1 MIRSAPRSRQLALDA
16 ALTAALFGFS
26 VAQMATQAFG
36 AKEGQASGGDM
47 VGVAVCLLAAL
58 PLLVRHRAPRAA
70 LVAVLGGTVALV
82 ALDYAVLT
90 APAPAIVLATLAER
104 DRRRQD
110 ALMILIACI
119 AAFAAFV
126 AVAWARFEPEP
137 GEYTITALLWAGG
150 WIVGDRRPLARQR
163 AAQERERAGQ
173 EGERPRGGG
182 QGGERAAREQRL
194 AVAEERTRIAREL
207 HDSVGHAINSILIQ
221 AGAARLVQDSQ
232 PERSR
237 EAIATIEAIARETMQ
252 DIDAILGGMRNGAP
266 ADLEP
271 LPGIDRIAAL
281 VERHQ
286 AAGLDFSLRDRTSP
300 ALRLSPPMDR
310 AAYRIAQE
318 AMTNAARHGTGA
330 AELTLECR
338 DGVLTLT
345 VVNPVAN
352 GATARTTGG
361 HGLTGMRERAALLGG
376 TLDARRVGDRFEVRA
391 TLPQGARTP

>member
-1 MIRSAPRSRQLALDA
+1 MIRFAPSSRQLALDA
-16 ALTAALFGFS
+16 ALTAGVFGFA
-26 VAQMATQAFG
+26 VVQMANQAWG
-36 AKEGQASGGDM
+36 AKAGVARGADM

-58 PLLVRHRAPRAA
+58 PLLARRRAPRAA
-70 LVAVLGGTVALV
+70 LVAVLGATVALV

-90 APAPAIVLATLAER
+90 APAPAIVLAALAER
-104 DRRRQD
+104 DRRQD
-110 ALMILIACI
+110 AFLILIGCI
-119 AAFAAFV
+119 VAFAAFV
-126 AVAWARFEPEP
+126 ALAWARMEPEA
-137 GEYTITALLWAGG
+137 GDCAITALLWAGG
-150 WIVGDRRPLARQR
+150 WIVGDRRRLTRQR
-163 AAQERERAGQ
+163 AAQERERI
-173 EGERPRGGG
+173 
-182 QGGERAAREQRL
+182 AREQRL
-194 AVAEERTRIAREL
+194 SVAEERTRIAREL
-207 HDSVGHAINSILIQ
+207 HDSAGHAINSILIQ
-221 AGAARLVQDSQ
+221 AGAARLVLESQ

-237 EAIATIEAIARETMQ
+237 EAIATIEAIARESMQ
-252 DIDAILGGMRNGAP
+252 DIDAILGGLRNGAP

-300 ALRLSPPMDR
+300 ELRLPPPIDR

-345 VVNPVAN
+345 VANPVAD

-361 HGLTGMRERAALLGG
+361 HGLTGMRERATLLGG

-391 TLPQGARTP
+391 TLPQGPRAP

>member
-1 MIRSAPRSRQLALDA
+1 M
-16 ALTAALFGFS
+16 
-26 VAQMATQAFG
+26 
-36 AKEGQASGGDM
+36 
-47 VGVAVCLLAAL
+47 
-58 PLLVRHRAPRAA
+58 
-70 LVAVLGGTVALV
+70 
-82 ALDYAVLT
+82 
-90 APAPAIVLATLAER
+90 
-104 DRRRQD
+104 
-110 ALMILIACI
+110 
-119 AAFAAFV
+119 
-126 AVAWARFEPEP
+126 
-137 GEYTITALLWAGG
+137 
-150 WIVGDRRPLARQR
+150 
-163 AAQERERAGQ
+163 
-173 EGERPRGGG
+173 
-182 QGGERAAREQRL
+182 
-194 AVAEERTRIAREL
+194 
-207 HDSVGHAINSILIQ
+207 HDSAGHAINSILIQ

-237 EAIATIEAIARETMQ
+237 EAIATIEAIARESMQ
-252 DIDAILGGMRNGAP
+252 DIDAILGGLRNGAP

-300 ALRLSPPMDR
+300 ELRLPPPIDR

-338 DGVLTLT
+338 DGALTLT
-345 VVNPVAN
+345 VANPVAD

-391 TLPQGARTP
+391 TLPQSPRAP

>member
-1 MIRSAPRSRQLALDA
+1 MIRSPPRSRQLALDA
-16 ALTAALFGFS
+16 ALTAAVLGFS

-47 VGVAVCLLAAL
+47 LGVAVCLLAAL
-58 PLLVRHRAPRAA
+58 PLLARHRAPRAA
-70 LVAVLGGTVALV
+70 LVAVLAGTVALV
-82 ALDYAVLT
+82 GLDYAVLT
-90 APAPAIVLATLAER
+90 APAPAIVLAALAER
-104 DRRRQD
+104 DRRQGD
-110 ALMILIACI
+110 AFFVLIACL
-119 AAFAAFV
+119 AGFAAFV

-137 GEYTITALLWAGG
+137 GEYTITALLWVGG
-150 WIVGDRRPLARQR
+150 WIVSDRRRLARQR
-163 AAQERERAGQ
+163 AVQERERT
-173 EGERPRGGG
+173 
-182 QGGERAAREQRL
+182 AREQRL

-207 HDSVGHAINSILIQ
+207 HDSAGHAINSILIQ

-252 DIDAILGGMRNGAP
+252 DIDAILGGLRDGAP

-300 ALRLSPPMDR
+300 ELRLPPPIDR
-310 AAYRIAQE
+310 GAYRIAQE

-345 VVNPVAN
+345 VANPVAD

-361 HGLTGMRERAALLGG
+361 HGLTGMRERAVLLGG

-391 TLPQGARTP
+391 TLPQDPRAP

>member
-1 MIRSAPRSRQLALDA
+1 MIRSAPSSRQLALDV
-16 ALTAALFGFS
+16 ALTAAVFGFS
-26 VAQMATQAFG
+26 VVQMATQAFG
-36 AKEGQASGGDM
+36 AKEGQAGGADI

-58 PLLVRHRAPRAA
+58 PLLACHRAPRAA

-90 APAPAIVLATLAER
+90 APAPAIVLAALAER
-104 DRRRQD
+104 DRRQD
-110 ALMILIACI
+110 AFWILIVCI

-126 AVAWARFEPEP
+126 ALVWARFEPEP

-150 WIVGDRRPLARQR
+150 WIVSDRRRLARQR
-163 AAQERERAGQ
+163 AAQERERAAQ
-173 EGERPRGGG
+173 ERERN
-182 QGGERAAREQRL
+182 AREQRL

-207 HDSVGHAINSILIQ
+207 HDSAGHAINSILIQ

-252 DIDAILGGMRNGAP
+252 DIDAILGGLRDGAP

-300 ALRLSPPMDR
+300 ELRLPPPIDR

-318 AMTNAARHGTGA
+318 AMTNAARHGTGP

-345 VVNPVAN
+345 VANPVAD
-352 GATARTTGG
+352 GATGRTTGG

-376 TLDARRVGDRFEVRA
+376 TLDAYRVGDRFEVRA
-391 TLPQGARTP
+391 TLPQDPRAP

>member
-1 MIRSAPRSRQLALDA
+1 MTRSAPSSRQFALDA
-16 ALTAALFGFS
+16 ALTAAVLGFS
-26 VAQMATQAFG
+26 VVQMATRAWG
-36 AKEGQASGGDM
+36 AEAGEARGADM

-58 PLLVRHRAPRAA
+58 PLLARHRAPRAA
-70 LVAVLGGTVALV
+70 LVVVLGATVALV

-90 APAPAIVLATLAER
+90 APAPAIVLAALAER
-104 DRRRQD
+104 DRRQD
-110 ALMILIACI
+110 AFLILIACI

-126 AVAWARFEPEP
+126 AVAWVRLEPEA

-150 WIVGDRRPLARQR
+150 WIVGDRRRLARQR
-163 AAQERERAGQ
+163 AAQERERAAQ
-173 EGERPRGGG
+173 ERERT
-182 QGGERAAREQRL
+182 AREQRL

-207 HDSVGHAINSILIQ
+207 HDSAGHAINSILIQ

-252 DIDAILGGMRNGAP
+252 DIDAILGALRNGAP

-300 ALRLSPPMDR
+300 ELRLPPPIDR

-345 VVNPVAN
+345 VANPVAG

-391 TLPQGARTP
+391 TLPHGRRAP

>member
-1 MIRSAPRSRQLALDA
+1 MTRSAPISRQVALDA
-16 ALTAALFGFS
+16 ALTAAVFGFA
-26 VAQMATQAFG
+26 VVQMASQAWG
-36 AKEGQASGGDM
+36 AKADEARGADM

-58 PLLVRHRAPRAA
+58 PLLARHRAPRAA
-70 LVAVLGGTVALV
+70 LVAVLGATVALV

-90 APAPAIVLATLAER
+90 APAPAIVLAALAER
-104 DRRRQD
+104 DRRQD
-110 ALMILIACI
+110 AFLILIVCI

-150 WIVGDRRPLARQR
+150 WIVSDRRRLARQR
-163 AAQERERAGQ
+163 AAQERELAAQ
-173 EGERPRGGG
+173 ERERT
-182 QGGERAAREQRL
+182 AREQRL

-207 HDSVGHAINSILIQ
+207 HDSAGHAINSILIQ

-237 EAIATIEAIARETMQ
+237 EAIATIEAIARESMQ
-252 DIDAILGGMRNGAP
+252 DIDAILGGLRNGAP

-300 ALRLSPPMDR
+300 ELRLPPPIDR

-345 VVNPVAN
+345 VANPVAE

-391 TLPQGARTP
+391 TLPQGPRAP

>member
-1 MIRSAPRSRQLALDA
+1 MIRSARRSRRLALDA
-16 ALTAALFGFS
+16 GLTAAVFGFS

-36 AKEGQASGGDM
+36 AEEGRASTGDL

-58 PLLVRHRAPRAA
+58 PLLARHRAPRAA

-90 APAPAIVLATLAER
+90 APAPAIVLATLAAR
-104 DRRRQD
+104 DRSRQD
-110 ALMILIACI
+110 AVVILIACCVG
-119 AAFAAFV
+119 FAAFV
-126 AVAWARFEPEP
+126 AVAWGRFGPEP

-150 WIVGDRRPLARQR
+150 WIVSDRRRLGRQR
-163 AAQERERAGQ
+163 AAQEREQALQ
-173 EGERPRGGG
+173 ER
-182 QGGERAAREQRL
+182 ERAAREQRL

-207 HDSVGHAINSILIQ
+207 HDSVGHAMNAILIQ

-232 PERSR
+232 PLRSR
-237 EAIATIEAIARETMQ
+237 EAITTIEAIARETMQ
-252 DIDAILGGMRNGAP
+252 DIDAILGALRDGSP

-271 LPGIDRIAAL
+271 LPGIDRLAAL
-281 VERHQ
+281 VERHR

-300 ALRLSPPMDR
+300 ALRLPPPIDR

-318 AMTNAARHGTGA
+318 AMTNAARHGAGA
-330 AELTLECR
+330 AQLTLESR

-345 VVNPVAN
+345 VVNSVADGAPV
-352 GATARTTGG
+352 TTTGG

-376 TLDARRVGDRFEVRA
+376 TLDARSVGGRFEVRA
-391 TLPQGARTP
+391 TLPQGAGTP

>member
-1 MIRSAPRSRQLALDA
+1 MSRITSAPSSRQLALDA
-16 ALTAALFGFS
+16 ALTAAVFGFS
-26 VAQMATQAFG
+26 VVQMTSQAFG
-36 AKEGQASGGDM
+36 AEAGEARGADM

-58 PLLVRHRAPRAA
+58 PLLARHRAPRAA
-70 LVAVLGGTVALV
+70 LVAVLGATVALV

-104 DRRRQD
+104 DRRQD
-110 ALMILIACI
+110 AFLILIVCI
-119 AAFAAFV
+119 AAFAAFG

-150 WIVGDRRPLARQR
+150 WVVGDRRRLARQR
-163 AAQERERAGQ
+163 AAQERERAAQ
-173 EGERPRGGG
+173 ERERTV
-182 QGGERAAREQRL
+182 REQRL

-300 ALRLSPPMDR
+300 ELRLPPPIDR

-345 VVNPVAN
+345 AANPVAD

-361 HGLTGMRERAALLGG
+361 HGLTGMRERAVLLGG

-391 TLPQGARTP
+391 TLPQGPRAP

>member
-1 MIRSAPRSRQLALDA
+1 MIRSARSSRQLALDA
-16 ALTAALFGFS
+16 ALTAAVFGFS

-58 PLLVRHRAPRAA
+58 PLLARHRAPRAA
-70 LVAVLGGTVALV
+70 LVAVLGATVALV

-90 APAPAIVLATLAER
+90 APAPAIVLAALTER
-104 DRRRQD
+104 DRRQD
-110 ALMILIACI
+110 AVPILIVCI
-119 AAFAAFV
+119 AAFVAFV
-126 AVAWARFEPEP
+126 AVAWARFEPEA
-137 GEYTITALLWAGG
+137 GDYTVTALLWAGG
-150 WIVGDRRPLARQR
+150 WIVSDRRRLARQR
-163 AAQERERAGQ
+163 AAQERERAAQ
-173 EGERPRGGG
+173 QRERT
-182 QGGERAAREQRL
+182 AREQRL

-207 HDSVGHAINSILIQ
+207 HDSAGHAINSILIQ

-237 EAIATIEAIARETMQ
+237 EAIATIEAIARESMQ
-252 DIDAILGGMRNGAP
+252 DFDAILGGLRDGAP

-286 AAGLDFSLRDRTSP
+286 AAGLDFSLRDSTSSE
-300 ALRLSPPMDR
+300 LRLPPPIDR

-338 DGVLTLT
+338 DGVLTLA
-345 VVNPVAN
+345 VANPVAD

-361 HGLTGMRERAALLGG
+361 HGLTGMRERAA
-376 TLDARRVGDRFEVRA
+376 ARRHAGRPPR
-391 TLPQGARTP
+391 R

>member
-1 MIRSAPRSRQLALDA
+1 MIRPAPRSRQLALDA
-16 ALTAALFGFS
+16 ALTAAVFGFS
-26 VAQMATQAFG
+26 VVQMATQAFG

-58 PLLVRHRAPRAA
+58 PLLARHRVPRAA
-70 LVAVLGGTVALV
+70 LVAVLGATVALV

-90 APAPAIVLATLAER
+90 VPAPAIVLATLAER

-110 ALMILIACI
+110 AFWILIGCI

-126 AVAWARFEPEP
+126 AVAWVRFEPEA
-137 GEYTITALLWAGG
+137 GDYTVTALLWAGG
-150 WIVGDRRPLARQR
+150 WIVSDRRRLARQR
-163 AAQERERAGQ
+163 AAQERERI
-173 EGERPRGGG
+173 
-182 QGGERAAREQRL
+182 AREQRL

-207 HDSVGHAINSILIQ
+207 HDSAGHAINSILIQ

-252 DIDAILGGMRNGAP
+252 DIDAILGGLRNGAP

-271 LPGIDRIAAL
+271 LPGIERIAAL
-281 VERHQ
+281 VERHK

-300 ALRLSPPMDR
+300 ALRLPPPIDR

-330 AELTLECR
+330 AELTLECH
-338 DGVLTLT
+338 DDVLTLA
-345 VVNPVAN
+345 VANPVAD
-352 GATARTTGG
+352 GATTRTTGG
-361 HGLTGMRERAALLGG
+361 HGLAGMRERAVLLGG

-391 TLPQGARTP
+391 TLPQGLRAS

>member
-1 MIRSAPRSRQLALDA
+1 MTRSAPSSRQLALDV
-16 ALTAALFGFS
+16 ALTAAVFGFS
-26 VAQMATQAFG
+26 VVQLATQAFG
-36 AKEGQASGGDM
+36 AKPGEARGADM

-58 PLLVRHRAPRAA
+58 PLLARHRAPRAA
-70 LVAVLGGTVALV
+70 LVAVLGATVALV

-90 APAPAIVLATLAER
+90 APAPAIALFALAER
-104 DRRRQD
+104 DRRQD
-110 ALMILIACI
+110 AFLILIVCI

-150 WIVGDRRPLARQR
+150 WIVGDRRRLARQR
-163 AAQERERAGQ
+163 AAQERQRAAQER
-173 EGERPRGGG
+173 ERT
-182 QGGERAAREQRL
+182 AREQRL

-207 HDSVGHAINSILIQ
+207 HDSAGHAINSILIQ

-237 EAIATIEAIARETMQ
+237 EAIATIEAIARETVQ
-252 DIDAILGGMRNGAP
+252 DIDAILGGLRNGAP

-271 LPGIDRIAAL
+271 PPGIDRIAAL

-300 ALRLSPPMDR
+300 ELRLPPPIDR

-338 DGVLTLT
+338 DGVLTLA
-345 VVNPVAN
+345 VANPVAD

-391 TLPQGARTP
+391 TLPQGPRAT

>member
-1 MIRSAPRSRQLALDA
+1 MTRSAPSSRQLALDA
-16 ALTAALFGFS
+16 ALTAAVLAFA
-26 VAQMATQAFG
+26 VVQMAGRAFG
-36 AKEGQASGGDM
+36 EQADEARGADI
-47 VGVAVCLLAAL
+47 VGVALCLLAAL
-58 PLLVRHRAPRAA
+58 PLLARHRAPRAA
-70 LVAVLGGTVALV
+70 LLAVLGATVALV

-90 APAPAIVLATLAER
+90 APAPAIVLAALAER
-104 DRRRQD
+104 DRRQD
-110 ALMILIACI
+110 GVAILIICL

-137 GEYTITALLWAGG
+137 GEYAITALLWAGG
-150 WIVGDRRPLARQR
+150 WIVGDRRRLARQR
-163 AAQERERAGQ
+163 AAQERERAAQ
-173 EGERPRGGG
+173 ERESTV
-182 QGGERAAREQRL
+182 REQRL

-207 HDSVGHAINSILIQ
+207 HDSAGHAINSILIQ

-232 PERSR
+232 PESSR

-252 DIDAILGGMRNGAP
+252 DIDAILGGLRNGAP

-300 ALRLSPPMDR
+300 ELRLPPPIDR

-345 VVNPVAN
+345 VANPVAD

-391 TLPQGARTP
+391 TLPQGPRAP

>member
-1 MIRSAPRSRQLALDA
+1 
-16 ALTAALFGFS
+16 
-26 VAQMATQAFG
+26 V
-36 AKEGQASGGDM
+36 
-47 VGVAVCLLAAL
+47 
-58 PLLVRHRAPRAA
+58 
-70 LVAVLGGTVALV
+70 
-82 ALDYAVLT
+82 
-90 APAPAIVLATLAER
+90 
-104 DRRRQD
+104 
-110 ALMILIACI
+110 
-119 AAFAAFV
+119 
-126 AVAWARFEPEP
+126 
-137 GEYTITALLWAGG
+137 
-150 WIVGDRRPLARQR
+150 
-163 AAQERERAGQ
+163 QERERT
-173 EGERPRGGG
+173 
-182 QGGERAAREQRL
+182 AREQRL

-207 HDSVGHAINSILIQ
+207 HDSAGHAINSILIQ
-221 AGAARLVQDSQ
+221 AGAARLVLDSQ

-237 EAIATIEAIARETMQ
+237 EAIATIEAIARESMQ
-252 DIDAILGGMRNGAP
+252 DFDAILGGLRDGAP

-300 ALRLSPPMDR
+300 ELRLPPPIDR

-318 AMTNAARHGTGA
+318 AMTNAARHGAGA

-345 VVNPVAN
+345 VANPVAE

-391 TLPQGARTP
+391 TLPQGRRTP

>member
-1 MIRSAPRSRQLALDA
+1 M
-16 ALTAALFGFS
+16 FGFS
-26 VAQMATQAFG
+26 VVQMASQAFG
-36 AKEGQASGGDM
+36 AKAGVARGADM

-58 PLLVRHRAPRAA
+58 PLLARRRAPRAA
-70 LVAVLGGTVALV
+70 LVAVLGATVALV

-90 APAPAIVLATLAER
+90 APAPAIVLAALAER
-104 DRRRQD
+104 DRRQD
-110 ALMILIACI
+110 AFPILIVCI
-119 AAFAAFV
+119 AAYAAFV
-126 AVAWARFEPEP
+126 AVAWVRLEPEA

-150 WIVGDRRPLARQR
+150 WIVGDRRRLARQR
-163 AAQERERAGQ
+163 AAQERERT
-173 EGERPRGGG
+173 
-182 QGGERAAREQRL
+182 AREQRL

-207 HDSVGHAINSILIQ
+207 HDSAGHAINSILIQ

-237 EAIATIEAIARETMQ
+237 EAIATIEAIARESMQ
-252 DIDAILGGMRNGAP
+252 DFDAILGGLRDGAP

-300 ALRLSPPMDR
+300 ELRLPPPIDR

-345 VVNPVAN
+345 VANPVAG
-352 GATARTTGG
+352 GATVRTTGG

-391 TLPQGARTP
+391 TLPQGSRAA

>member
-1 MIRSAPRSRQLALDA
+1 MIRSAPSSRQFALDA
-16 ALTAALFGFS
+16 ALTVAVLGFS
-26 VAQMATQAFG
+26 VVQMATQAWDSEAGEARG
-36 AKEGQASGGDM
+36 ADT
-47 VGVAVCLLAAL
+47 VGVALCLLAAL
-58 PLLVRHRAPRAA
+58 PLLARHRAPRAA
-70 LVAVLGGTVALV
+70 LVAVLGATVALV

-90 APAPAIVLATLAER
+90 APAPAIVLAALAER
-104 DRRRQD
+104 DSRQD
-110 ALMILIACI
+110 AFSTLIVCI
-119 AAFAAFV
+119 AAFATFV
-126 AVAWARFEPEP
+126 AVAWAHFEPEP

-150 WIVGDRRPLARQR
+150 WIVGDRRRLARQR
-163 AAQERERAGQ
+163 AAQERERAAQ
-173 EGERPRGGG
+173 ERERT
-182 QGGERAAREQRL
+182 AREQRL

-207 HDSVGHAINSILIQ
+207 HDSAGHAINSILIQ

-237 EAIATIEAIARETMQ
+237 EAIATIEALARESMQ
-252 DIDAILGGMRNGAP
+252 DIDAILGGLRNGAP

-300 ALRLSPPMDR
+300 ELRLPPPIDR

-318 AMTNAARHGTGA
+318 AMTNAARHGAGA

-338 DGVLTLT
+338 DGVLTLA
-345 VVNPVAN
+345 VVNPVAD

-361 HGLTGMRERAALLGG
+361 HGLTGMRERAVLLGG
-376 TLDARRVGDRFEVRA
+376 TLDARSVGDRFEVRA
-391 TLPQGARTP
+391 TLPQGQRAP

>member
-1 MIRSAPRSRQLALDA
+1 MIRSAPSSRQLALDA
-16 ALTAALFGFS
+16 ALTAAVFGFS
-26 VAQMATQAFG
+26 VVQMASQAWG
-36 AKEGQASGGDM
+36 AEAGEARGADM

-58 PLLVRHRAPRAA
+58 PLLARHRAPRAA
-70 LVAVLGGTVALV
+70 LVAVLGATLALV

-90 APAPAIVLATLAER
+90 APAPAIALAALAER
-104 DRRRQD
+104 DRRQGVF
-110 ALMILIACI
+110 LILIVCI

-137 GEYTITALLWAGG
+137 GDYAITGLLWAGG
-150 WIVGDRRPLARQR
+150 WIVGDRRRLARQR
-163 AAQERERAGQ
+163 AAQERERAAQ
-173 EGERPRGGG
+173 ERERT
-182 QGGERAAREQRL
+182 AREQRL

-207 HDSVGHAINSILIQ
+207 HDSAGHAINSILIQ

-237 EAIATIEAIARETMQ
+237 EAIATIEALARESMQ
-252 DIDAILGGMRNGAP
+252 DLDAILGGLRNGAP

-300 ALRLSPPMDR
+300 ELRLPPPIDR

-345 VVNPVAN
+345 VANPVAD

-391 TLPQGARTP
+391 TLPQGPRAP

>member
-1 MIRSAPRSRQLALDA
+1 MIRSAPSSRQLALDA
-16 ALTAALFGFS
+16 ALTATVLAFT
-26 VAQMATQAFG
+26 VAQMASQAFG
-36 AKEGQASGGDM
+36 AKAGQARGADV
-47 VGVAVCLLAAL
+47 VGVVVCLLATL
-58 PLLVRHRAPRAA
+58 PLLARHRAPRAA
-70 LVAVLGGTVALV
+70 LVAVLAATVALV

-90 APAPAIVLATLAER
+90 APAPAFVLATLAER
-104 DRRRQD
+104 DRRQD
-110 ALMILIACI
+110 ASLILIACL

-126 AVAWARFEPEP
+126 AVAWARFEPEA
-137 GEYTITALLWAGG
+137 GEYAITGLLWAGG
-150 WIVGDRRPLARQR
+150 WIVGDRRRLARQR
-163 AAQERERAGQ
+163 AAQERERAAQ
-173 EGERPRGGG
+173 ERERT
-182 QGGERAAREQRL
+182 AREQRL

-207 HDSVGHAINSILIQ
+207 HDSAAHAINSILIQ
-221 AGAARLVQDSQ
+221 AGAARLVQDTQ

-237 EAIATIEAIARETMQ
+237 EAIATIEALARESMQ
-252 DIDAILGGMRNGAP
+252 DIDAILGGLRNGAP

-271 LPGIDRIAAL
+271 LPGIDRIATL

-300 ALRLSPPMDR
+300 ELRLPPPIDR

-330 AELTLECR
+330 AELTLEYR
-338 DGVLTLT
+338 EGVLTLA
-345 VVNPVAN
+345 VANPVAD

-391 TLPQGARTP
+391 TLPQGRGAP

>member
-1 MIRSAPRSRQLALDA
+1 MSTIRSAPSARQLALDA
-16 ALTAALFGFS
+16 ALTAAVLGFS
-26 VAQMATQAFG
+26 VVQMTSQAFG
-36 AKEGQASGGDM
+36 AEAGEARGADM
-47 VGVAVCLLAAL
+47 VGVALCLLAAL
-58 PLLVRHRAPRAA
+58 PLLARHRAPRAA
-70 LVAVLGGTVALV
+70 LVAVLGATVALV

-90 APAPAIVLATLAER
+90 APAPAIVLAALAER
-104 DRRRQD
+104 DRRQD
-110 ALMILIACI
+110 AVLILIVCI
-119 AAFAAFV
+119 ATFAAFV
-126 AVAWARFEPEP
+126 AVAWARFGPEP
-137 GEYTITALLWAGG
+137 GEYAITALLWAGG
-150 WIVGDRRPLARQR
+150 WLVSDRRRLARQR

-173 EGERPRGGG
+173 ERERT
-182 QGGERAAREQRL
+182 AREQRL

-207 HDSVGHAINSILIQ
+207 HDSAGHAINSILIQ

-237 EAIATIEAIARETMQ
+237 EAIATIEAIARETME
-252 DIDAILGGMRNGAP
+252 DFDAILGGLRDGAP

-281 VERHQ
+281 VERHR
-286 AAGLDFSLRDRTSP
+286 AAGLDFSLRDRTGP
-300 ALRLSPPMDR
+300 ELRLPPPIDR

-345 VVNPVAN
+345 VANPVAD

-361 HGLTGMRERAALLGG
+361 LGLTGMRERAALLGG

-391 TLPQGARTP
+391 TLPHGSRTP

>member
-16 ALTAALFGFS
+16 ALTAAVFGFS

-36 AKEGQASGGDM
+36 AKEGQASRGDM

-58 PLLVRHRAPRAA
+58 PLLARHQAPRAA

-82 ALDYAVLT
+82 ALGYAVLI
-90 APAPAIVLATLAER
+90 APAPAIVLATLAAR
-104 DRRRQD
+104 DRRQD
-110 ALMILIACI
+110 AFMMLVACI

-126 AVAWARFEPEP
+126 AVAWVRFEPEA

-150 WIVGDRRPLARQR
+150 WIVGDRRRLARQR
-163 AAQERERAGQ
+163 AAQERERAAQ
-173 EGERPRGGG
+173 ERERT
-182 QGGERAAREQRL
+182 AREQRL

-207 HDSVGHAINSILIQ
+207 HDSAGHAINSILIQ
-221 AGAARLVQDSQ
+221 AGAARLVLDSQ

-237 EAIATIEAIARETMQ
+237 EAIATIEAIARESMQ
-252 DIDAILGGMRNGAP
+252 DFDAILGGLRNGAP

-300 ALRLSPPMDR
+300 ELRLPPP
-310 AAYRIAQE
+310 I
-318 AMTNAARHGTGA
+318 
-330 AELTLECR
+330 
-338 DGVLTLT
+338 
-345 VVNPVAN
+345 
-352 GATARTTGG
+352 
-361 HGLTGMRERAALLGG
+361 
-376 TLDARRVGDRFEVRA
+376 
-391 TLPQGARTP
+391 

>member
-1 MIRSAPRSRQLALDA
+1 MIRSAPRSRQLALDV
-16 ALTAALFGFS
+16 ALTAAAFGFS

-58 PLLVRHRAPRAA
+58 PLLARHRAPRAA
-70 LVAVLGGTVALV
+70 LGAVLSATVALV

-150 WIVGDRRPLARQR
+150 WIVGDRRRLARQR
-163 AAQERERAGQ
+163 AGPQAGHP
-173 EGERPRGGG
+173 G
-182 QGGERAAREQRL
+182 REQRL
-194 AVAEERTRIAREL
+194 AVAEERARIAREL

-232 PERSR
+232 PGRSA
-237 EAIATIEAIARETMQ
+237 EAIATIEAIAREPMH
-252 DIDAILGGMRNGAP
+252 DIDAILGGLRNGAP

-300 ALRLSPPMDR
+300 ALRLPPQIDR

-338 DGVLTLT
+338 DGVLTLA
-345 VVNPVAN
+345 VANPVAN

-391 TLPQGARTP
+391 TLPQGPRPP

>member
-1 MIRSAPRSRQLALDA
+1 MIRSAPSSRQLALDA
-16 ALTAALFGFS
+16 ALTAAVFGFS
-26 VAQMATQAFG
+26 VAQMASQAFG
-36 AKEGQASGGDM
+36 AKEGQARGADM

-58 PLLVRHRAPRAA
+58 PLLARHRAPRAA
-70 LVAVLGGTVALV
+70 LVAVLAGTVALV

-90 APAPAIVLATLAER
+90 APAPAIVLAALAER

-110 ALMILIACI
+110 AFLILIACI
-119 AAFAAFV
+119 AAFAVFV

-150 WIVGDRRPLARQR
+150 WIVGDRRRLARQR
-163 AAQERERAGQ
+163 AAQERERT
-173 EGERPRGGG
+173 
-182 QGGERAAREQRL
+182 AREQRL

-207 HDSVGHAINSILIQ
+207 HDSAGHAINSILIQ

-237 EAIATIEAIARETMQ
+237 EAIATIEAIARESMQ
-252 DIDAILGGMRNGAP
+252 DIDAILGGLRNGAP

-300 ALRLSPPMDR
+300 ELRLPPPIDR

-345 VVNPVAN
+345 VANPVAD

-391 TLPQGARTP
+391 TLPQGPRAP

>member
-1 MIRSAPRSRQLALDA
+1 MIRSAPSSRQLALDA
-16 ALTAALFGFS
+16 ALTAAVFGFS
-26 VAQMATQAFG
+26 VAQMASQAFG
-36 AKEGQASGGDM
+36 AKESQASGGDM

-58 PLLVRHRAPRAA
+58 PLLARHRAPRAA

-110 ALMILIACI
+110 AFLILIACI

-126 AVAWARFEPEP
+126 AVAWARFEPEA
-137 GEYTITALLWAGG
+137 GEDTITALLWAGG
-150 WIVGDRRPLARQR
+150 WIVGDRRRLARQR
-163 AAQERERAGQ
+163 AAQER
-173 EGERPRGGG
+173 
-182 QGGERAAREQRL
+182 ERAAREQRL

-207 HDSVGHAINSILIQ
+207 HDSAGHAINSILIQ

-252 DIDAILGGMRNGAP
+252 DIDAILGGLRNGAP
-266 ADLEP
+266 ADFEP

-281 VERHQ
+281 VERHH

-300 ALRLSPPMDR
+300 ALRLPPPIDR

-345 VVNPVAN
+345 VANPVAD

-391 TLPQGARTP
+391 TLPQGPRAP

>member
-1 MIRSAPRSRQLALDA
+1 MARSAPSSRQLALDA
-16 ALTAALFGFS
+16 ALTTAVFGFS
-26 VAQMATQAFG
+26 FAQVASQAFG
-36 AKEGQASGGDM
+36 AKVDQADGADV

-58 PLLVRHRAPRAA
+58 PLLARHRAPRAA
-70 LVAVLGGTVALV
+70 LVAVLGATVAPA

-104 DRRRQD
+104 DRRGQD
-110 ALMILIACI
+110 AFSILIACI

-137 GEYTITALLWAGG
+137 GEYAITALLWAGG
-150 WIVGDRRPLARQR
+150 WIVGDRRRLARQR
-163 AAQERERAGQ
+163 AAQERERV
-173 EGERPRGGG
+173 
-182 QGGERAAREQRL
+182 AREQRL

-207 HDSVGHAINSILIQ
+207 HDSAGHAINSILIQ

-237 EAIATIEAIARETMQ
+237 EAIATIEAIARESMQ
-252 DIDAILGGMRNGAP
+252 DIDAILGRLRNGAP

-300 ALRLSPPMDR
+300 GLQLPPPIDR

-345 VVNPVAN
+345 AANPVAD
-352 GATARTTGG
+352 GATAQTTGG

-391 TLPQGARTP
+391 TLPQGPRAP

>member
-1 MIRSAPRSRQLALDA
+1 
-16 ALTAALFGFS
+16 
-26 VAQMATQAFG
+26 MASQAWG
-36 AKEGQASGGDM
+36 AEAGEARGADM

-58 PLLVRHRAPRAA
+58 PLLARHRAPRAA
-70 LVAVLGGTVALV
+70 LVAVLGATLALV

-90 APAPAIVLATLAER
+90 APAPAIVLAALAER
-104 DRRRQD
+104 DRRQD
-110 ALMILIACI
+110 AFLILIVCI

-126 AVAWARFEPEP
+126 AVAWARFEPEM
-137 GEYTITALLWAGG
+137 GDWTITALLWAGG
-150 WIVGDRRPLARQR
+150 WIVGDRRRLARQR
-163 AAQERERAGQ
+163 VAQERERVAQ
-173 EGERPRGGG
+173 ERERT
-182 QGGERAAREQRL
+182 AREQRL

-207 HDSVGHAINSILIQ
+207 HDSAGHAINSILIQ

-252 DIDAILGGMRNGAP
+252 DIDAILGGLRDGAP

-300 ALRLSPPMDR
+300 ELRLPPPIDR

-345 VVNPVAN
+345 VANPVAD

-391 TLPQGARTP
+391 TLPQGPTSP

>member
-1 MIRSAPRSRQLALDA
+1 MIKSAPSSRQLAFDV
-16 ALTAALFGFS
+16 ALTAAVFGFS
-26 VAQMATQAFG
+26 VVQMASQAWGSKADEARG
-36 AKEGQASGGDM
+36 ADM

-58 PLLVRHRAPRAA
+58 PLLARHRAPRAA

-90 APAPAIVLATLAER
+90 APAPAIVIAALAER
-104 DRRRQD
+104 DRRQD
-110 ALMILIACI
+110 AFWILIVCI

-126 AVAWARFEPEP
+126 AVAWVRLEPEA
-137 GEYTITALLWAGG
+137 GDYTITALLWAGG
-150 WIVGDRRPLARQR
+150 WIVSDRRRLTRQR
-163 AAQERERAGQ
+163 AAQERERI
-173 EGERPRGGG
+173 
-182 QGGERAAREQRL
+182 AREQRL

-207 HDSVGHAINSILIQ
+207 HDSAGHAINSILIQ

-237 EAIATIEAIARETMQ
+237 EAIASIEAIARETMQ
-252 DIDAILGGMRNGAP
+252 EIDAILGGLRDGAP

-271 LPGIDRIAAL
+271 LPGIDGIAAL
-281 VERHQ
+281 VERHH
-286 AAGLDFSLRDRTSP
+286 AAGLDFALRDRTSP
-300 ALRLSPPMDR
+300 ELRLPPPIDR

-345 VVNPVAN
+345 VANPVADD
-352 GATARTTGG
+352 ATAQTTGG
-361 HGLTGMRERAALLGG
+361 HGLTVMRERAALLGG

-391 TLPQGARTP
+391 TLPQGPKAP

>member
-1 MIRSAPRSRQLALDA
+1 MGGVRASRRGIRLRLVSMTRSAPSSRQLVLDA
-16 ALTAALFGFS
+16 ALTAAVLAFT
-26 VAQMATQAFG
+26 VAQMASQAFG
-36 AKEGQASGGDM
+36 AKAGQAGGADV

-58 PLLVRHRAPRAA
+58 PLLARHRAPRAA
-70 LVAVLGGTVALV
+70 LVAVLGATVALV

-104 DRRRQD
+104 DRQTGRLLDPDRLHRR
-110 ALMILIACI
+110 LRGVRRRGLGSL
-119 AAFAAFV
+119 
-126 AVAWARFEPEP
+126 R
-137 GEYTITALLWAGG
+137 TRAGRVRDHRAP
-150 WIVGDRRPLARQR
+150 VGGRLDRRRSPPPGT
-163 AAQERERAGQ
+163 AAGRAG
-173 EGERPRGGG
+173 
-182 QGGERAAREQRL
+182 AASALAREQRL

-207 HDSVGHAINSILIQ
+207 HDSAGHAINSILIQ

-252 DIDAILGGMRNGAP
+252 DIDAILGGLRNGAP

-300 ALRLSPPMDR
+300 ELRLPPPIDR

-345 VVNPVAN
+345 VANPVAD

-391 TLPQGARTP
+391 TLP

>member
-1 MIRSAPRSRQLALDA
+1 MTRSAPRSRQLALDA

-36 AKEGQASGGDM
+36 AKPGQARGADM
-47 VGVAVCLLAAL
+47 VGVALCLLAAL
-58 PLLVRHRAPRAA
+58 PLLARHRAPRAA
-70 LVAVLGGTVALV
+70 LVAVLGATVALV

-90 APAPAIVLATLAER
+90 APAPAIVLAALAER
-104 DRRRQD
+104 DRRQQD
-110 ALMILIACI
+110 AFLILIVCI

-150 WIVGDRRPLARQR
+150 WIVSDRRRLARQR
-163 AAQERERAGQ
+163 AAQERERI
-173 EGERPRGGG
+173 
-182 QGGERAAREQRL
+182 AREQRL

-207 HDSVGHAINSILIQ
+207 HDSAAHAINSILIQ

-237 EAIATIEAIARETMQ
+237 EAIATIEAIARESMQ
-252 DIDAILGGMRNGAP
+252 DIDAILGGLRDGAP

-300 ALRLSPPMDR
+300 ELRLPPPIDR

-338 DGVLTLT
+338 EGVLTLT
-345 VVNPVAN
+345 VANPVAG

-361 HGLTGMRERAALLGG
+361 HGLSGMRERAALLGG
-376 TLDARRVGDRFEVRA
+376 TLDARHVGDRFEVRA
-391 TLPQGARTP
+391 TLPQGPKAP

>member
-1 MIRSAPRSRQLALDA
+1 MTRSAPSSRQLAVDV
-16 ALTAALFGFS
+16 ALTAAVFGFS
-26 VAQMATQAFG
+26 VAQMATEAWGSKADSAHG
-36 AKEGQASGGDM
+36 ADW
-47 VGVAVCLLAAL
+47 VGVAVCLLTAL
-58 PLLVRHRAPRAA
+58 PLLARHRAPRAA
-70 LVAVLGGTVALV
+70 LLAVLGGTVALV

-90 APAPAIVLATLAER
+90 APAPAIVLATLAGR
-104 DRRRQD
+104 DRRQD
-110 ALMILIACI
+110 AFWILVVCT

-137 GEYTITALLWAGG
+137 GDYAITALLWAGG
-150 WIVGDRRPLARQR
+150 WIVGDRRRLARQR
-163 AAQERERAGQ
+163 AAQEREQAAQ
-173 EGERPRGGG
+173 ERERT
-182 QGGERAAREQRL
+182 AREQRL

-207 HDSVGHAINSILIQ
+207 HDSAGHAINSILIQ

-237 EAIATIEAIARETMQ
+237 EAIATIEALARESMQ
-252 DIDAILGGMRNGAP
+252 DIDAILGRLRNGAP
-266 ADLEP
+266 AVLEP

-300 ALRLSPPMDR
+300 ELRLPPPIDR

-338 DGVLTLT
+338 DGVLLLT
-345 VVNPVAN
+345 VANPVAE

-391 TLPQGARTP
+391 ALPYRRSAP